1 MSNSLP
7 PFLATDPE
15 AYEHFMGRWS
25 ERLAKPFLEFTG
37 IRSGDRVLDIVCGT
51 GTLSL
56 ALAQHGAKVVGMDA
70 SETYLDGARRRRS
83 HPDVTYEHGD
93 ARHLRYPAA
102 SFDACVSILAID
114 VIPEV
119 EQVAAEMR
127 RVARPGGVV
136 ACGTF
141 DFWGG
146 NSVIDLLLDTGAVLH
161 ESISELRD
169 QIKARPIVQANGQA
183 DLWRKAGL
191 VEVVEVPIVLSFDYT
206 DFWDYWTSFSTGP
219 SRIAQRLVALP
230 SELQG
235 EIERHVRDG
244 YLAGLP
250 DGPRSFAVI
259 VRAVRGIVP
268 QG

>member
-7 PFLATDPE
+7 PFLATDPDV
-15 AYEHFMGRWS
+15 YEHFMGRWS
-25 ERLAKPFLEFTG
+25 ERLARPFLEFAG
-37 IRSGDRVLDIVCGT
+37 IRSGDRVLDIGCGT
-51 GTLSL
+51 GTLSF

-83 HPDVTYEHGD
+83 HPDVKYEHGD
-93 ARHLRYPAA
+93 ACHLRYPTA
-102 SFDACVSILAID
+102 SFDACVSTLAID

-119 EQVAAEMR
+119 DLVAAEMR
-127 RVARPGGVV
+127 RVVRPGGVV

-146 NSVIDLLLDTGAVLH
+146 NSVLDLVLDTGAVLD
-161 ESISELRD
+161 ESIRTLRA
-169 QIKARPIVQANGQA
+169 QIKGRPIVRANGQA
-183 DLWRKAGL
+183 DLWRSAGL
-191 VEVVEVPIVLSFDYT
+191 VAVVEVPIVISFDYT
-206 DFWDYWTSFSTGP
+206 GFQDYWTSFSTGP
-219 SRIAQRLVALP
+219 TRVAQRLIDVP
-230 SELQG
+230 PEVRS

-259 VRAVRGIVP
+259 VRAVRGMVP
-268 QG
+268 